1 MIGFER
7 FRFYCLGLPMLS
19 ACLIACTSV
28 PTAPSSA
35 ADERDWVLAGAGE
48 LPAHAEPSVDPARL
62 LAINDEMREFVR
74 RVTAGAHNRTDQIHT
89 LSHALLDEDAMGL
102 RYEASATL
110 TAPEAF
116 AQKRVNCLSYTLLVI
131 ALARDIGIDARFN
144 HVQIPPV
151 WDLRGDQVL
160 LYQHINARI
169 DETVP
174 RENNIGT
181 AHARAVIVDVASAEY
196 SPNYPQRV
204 ITDDEALAQFYN
216 NIAGESA
223 SSGPRQALRDQ
234 LEALRLAPNQG
245 FLWTNLAQRYLSLGN
260 LVAAEVAAR
269 TALQLDPTDLMAYA
283 AAARVYRRLGDLARA
298 QELQQ
303 QEQALLERNPYH
315 HYWLAQRAFKLSQLS
330 AASEATRRAIEL
342 NPNDHRFYFLQG
354 LILRRQ
360 DKPREAQRSLDTAL
374 RLSAGD
380 AGQQARYRSKFDRL
394 RTSQA
399 TAVSTSPPGTLSGQ
413 PSGAGETRTH

>member
-1 MIGFER
+1 M
-7 FRFYCLGLPMLS
+7 
-19 ACLIACTSV
+19 AACTSL

-35 ADERDWVLAGAGE
+35 PNERAWVLAGAGE
-48 LPAHAEPSVDPARL
+48 LPADAQPTIDAARL
-62 LAINDEMREFVR
+62 LVVNDEMREFAR
-74 RVTAGAHNRTDQIHT
+74 RVTANAGGRADQIRA
-89 LSHALLDEDAMGL
+89 LSHALLDEDGMEL
-102 RYEASATL
+102 RYEAEATL
-110 TAPEAF
+110 SAAEAF
-116 AQKRVNCLSYTLLVI
+116 AQRRVNCLSYTLLVI

-144 HVQIPPV
+144 HVQIPPI

-174 RENNIGT
+174 RENNTGN
-181 AHARAVIVDVASAEY
+181 AHSRALILDVASAEY
-196 SPNYPQRV
+196 SPAFPQRV

-223 SSGPRQALRDQ
+223 SADPRQALRDQ
-234 LEALRLAPNQG
+234 LEALRLAPGLG

-260 LVAAEVAAR
+260 LGAAEVAAR
-269 TALQLDPTDLMAYA
+269 TSLQLDPTDLMAYA
-283 AAARVYRRLGDLARA
+283 AAARVYRRLGDQRRA

-330 AASEATRRAIEL
+330 AASEAAHRAIEL

-354 LILRRQ
+354 LILRRL
-360 DKPREAQRSLDTAL
+360 DKPREAQRSLDAAL

-380 AGQQARYRSKFDRL
+380 AGQQARYRSKFERL
-394 RTSQA
+394 ISSQA
-399 TAVSTSPPGTLSGQ
+399 TAGGNALPGSRSTEP
-413 PSGAGETRTH
+413 